1 MGNIAVVGCGHWG
14 RNLVR
19 NFHNLGVLTHVS
31 DADPNRLQ
39 EMHQLYPGVTVCAD
53 YQQLLT
59 VDEID
64 AVVLATPAVQ
74 HASMAE
80 QALLAGKDIFVEK
93 PLALSYQ
100 DGERIVQLAER
111 LNKIL
116 LVGHL
121 LEYHPAILKLR
132 ELIDTGELGEI
143 QYIYSNR
150 LNLGRVRSDENILW
164 SFAPHDIAVIL
175 RLIGHLPLEVT
186 ATGGAY
192 LQPQVADVTVTNLH
206 FENGVRAHI
215 FVSWL
220 HPYKEHRLVV
230 IGSKKMACFND
241 VADQDKLIIYD
252 QGIDW
257 VNAEMVPRKGLG
269 TTVEFSAEEPLG
281 VECSHFLECLKDRSR
296 PRTDGAS
303 ALSVLKVLEASHL
316 SLQGNGALVH
326 LTKPQLAA
334 ATIG

>member
-1 MGNIAVVGCGHWG
+1 MANIAVAGCGHWG
-14 RNLVR
+14 KNLAR
-19 NFHNLGVLTHVS
+19 NFCDLGGLTHVC
-31 DADPNRLQ
+31 DTDPIKLQ
-39 EMHQLYPGVTVCAD
+39 EMQRLYPGVTACAD
-53 YQQLLT
+53 YQQLLA

-64 AVVLATPAVQ
+64 AVVLATPAGQ

-80 QALLAGKDIFVEK
+80 SAMLAGKDVFVEK
-93 PLALSYQ
+93 PLALSYR
-100 DGERIVQLAER
+100 DGERVVQLAER
-111 LNKIL
+111 LNRIL

-121 LEYHPAILKLR
+121 LEYHPAILKLI
-132 ELIDTGELGEI
+132 ELVDTGELGKI

-175 RLIGHLPLEVT
+175 RLIGDLPLEVT

-192 LQPQVADVTVTNLH
+192 LQPHVADVTVTNLH

-241 VADQDKLIIYD
+241 VADQDKLVIYD

-257 VNAEMVPRKGLG
+257 VNSEPVPRKGLG
-269 TTVEFSAEEPLG
+269 TTVDFSTEEPLRA
-281 VECSHFLECLKDRSR
+281 ECRHFLECLNTRCR
-296 PRTDGAS
+296 PRTDGTS
-303 ALSVLKVLEASHL
+303 ALDVLNVLQASHR
-316 SLQGNGALVH
+316 SLQTNGALVQ
-326 LTKPQLAA
+326 LATPQLAV
-334 ATIG
+334 ATI